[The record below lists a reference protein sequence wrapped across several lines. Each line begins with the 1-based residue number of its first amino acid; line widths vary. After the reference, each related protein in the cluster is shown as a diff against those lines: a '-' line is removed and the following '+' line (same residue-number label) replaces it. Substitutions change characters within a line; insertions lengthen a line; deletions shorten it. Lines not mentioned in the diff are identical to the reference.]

1 MESGEDRILPPSIVK
16 INFIKKEEEP
26 ISASNLVKLENVMK
40 IEPEYVEY
48 DIKKEPKHEFDET
61 TLNVD
66 ILKREEEEDAITY
79 TNNNNDVV
87 LGSTQPLK
95 TGPMCLDLGRL
106 STGQIMTGS
115 IIGVKR
121 KFLYQQ
127 LLFLL
132 HARKCCK
139 KEPNQCSIPGCMT
152 YKDLLDHTSTCQAGN
167 KCKVLNCSI
176 SRLILSHFDNCSKP
190 SCALCL
196 PLRSQSSGDNSSLN
210 LASSGSNP
218 QVIPDDVTV
227 TPLHDKQ
234 HKAEDILQLPGV
246 HGPITLQANTPND
259 LAQFEALKKTIKSVE
274 TLRAKE
280 VNLNLREER
289 LRIREQ
295 VLEVRTK
302 ELNKQKLD
310 LDKQEFDLTV
320 AQVDLWYRE
329 SLVKEKEETMMYNGN
344 LRVQRDK
351 PIDASDIVARRISSN
366 LKQAVKDAPKDHNLQ
381 TKRKIQSCELPR
393 KRTSTN
399 CLVNITNGTCYPLKP
414 SSKDPFLP
422 QFE

>member
-1 MESGEDRILPPSIVK
+1 MQSDKERFLPPPFVK
-16 INFIKKEEEP
+16 NSLKKEDEEL
-26 ISASNLVKLENVMK
+26 ITSNRVKLENVVK
-40 IEPEYVEY
+40 AEYVEY
-48 DIKKEPKHEFDET
+48 DIKKEPKYECEVT

-66 ILKREEEEDAITY
+66 ILKKEEENAMTH
-79 TNNNNDVV
+79 TNNNNDNV
-87 LGSTQPLK
+87 LGNTQPFK
-95 TGPMCLDLGRL
+95 TGSMCLDLVGL

-115 IIGVKR
+115 IIGDKR
-121 KFLYQQ
+121 KLLCQQ
-127 LLFLL
+127 LLMLL

-139 KEPNQCSIPGCMT
+139 KEPNQCCIPSCMT

-167 KCKVLNCSI
+167 MCKVLNCSI
-176 SRLILSHFDNCSKP
+176 SRLILYHFDNCSKP

-196 PLRSQSSGDNSSLN
+196 PLKSQSSGGNSSLN
-210 LASSGSNP
+210 LSSSGSNP
-218 QVIPDDVTV
+218 T
-227 TPLHDKQ
+227 
-234 HKAEDILQLPGV
+234 
-246 HGPITLQANTPND
+246 ITLQNNTPND

-274 TLRAKE
+274 TLHAKE
-280 VNLNLREER
+280 VNLSLREEK

-302 ELNKQKLD
+302 ELNKQKLE
-310 LDKQEFDLTV
+310 LDKKEFDLTV
-320 AQVDLWYRE
+320 AQVDVWHRE
-329 SLVKEKEETMMYNGN
+329 SLVQEKEEAMMYNGN

-351 PIDASDIVARRISSN
+351 VVDAKTSDIVARRISSN
-366 LKQAVKDAPKDHNLQ
+366 FKQAVKDAPKIHNLE

>member
-48 DIKKEPKHEFDET
+48 DIKKEPKHEFEET

-66 ILKREEEEDAITY
+66 ILKREEEDSTTH
-79 TNNNNDVV
+79 TNNNNDNV
-87 LGSTQPLK
+87 LGGTQPFK
-95 TGPMCLDLGRL
+95 TGSMCWDHVRL

-115 IIGVKR
+115 KIEDNR
-121 KFLYQQ
+121 KFLFQQ
-127 LLFLL
+127 LLLLL
-132 HARKCCK
+132 HAHKCCK
-139 KEPNQCSIPGCMT
+139 KEANQCSILGCMT

-176 SRLILSHFDNCSKP
+176 SRLFLSHFDNCYKP

-196 PLRSQSSGDNSSLN
+196 PLRSQSSGGNSSLN
-210 LASSGSNP
+210 IASS
-218 QVIPDDVTV
+218 V
-227 TPLHDKQ
+227 TPMPDKQ
-234 HKAEDILQLPGV
+234 HKAEDTLQLPGV
-246 HGPITLQANTPND
+246 QGPITLQTNTHND
-259 LAQFEALKKTIKSVE
+259 IFEALKKTIKSVE

-280 VNLNLREER
+280 VNLSLREER

-329 SLVKEKEETMMYNGN
+329 SLVKEKEEAMMYNRN

-351 PIDASDIVARRISSN
+351 VVDASDVVARFPKIARKISN
-366 LKQAVKDAPKDHNLQ
+366 PQ
-381 TKRKIQSCELPR
+381 TKRKVQSCEEKLPK

-399 CLVNITNGTCYPLKP
+399 SLVNITNGTCYPLKP